1 MVTLPSLRDVPVE
14 NWKALAGKRLFL
26 GHQSVGGNI
35 LEGISDLMHEH
46 PEIRLSIVEGT
57 RSELFDRPVLA
68 HSTVG
73 RNGDPLSKMRDFQR
87 MMDQG
92 LGGRVDLAFFKFCYL
107 DFDSRSDVE
116 SIFSTYLEIM
126 TGLQERYPGTR
137 FLHATAP
144 LRSMPV
150 SGIERIKHLVKRL
163 LGKPG
168 VVQDNEKRQRFN
180 DLLKRRFPTEQ
191 IFDLALAE
199 TVASDGTLEVAGS
212 NPNRVMMLRP
222 AFTYDGGH
230 LNELGR
236 QRVAEQLLITL
247 ARAKS
252 WR

>member
-1 MVTLPSLRDVPVE
+1 MNTPPRRTAWLRTALILPVFGVLLFLGVACGPPAHDATRDDIMVTLPSLRDVPVE

-168 VVQDNEKRQRFN
+168 GR
-180 DLLKRRFPTEQ
+180 
-191 IFDLALAE
+191 
-199 TVASDGTLEVAGS
+199 AG
-212 NPNRVMMLRP
+212 
-222 AFTYDGGH
+222 
-230 LNELGR
+230 
-236 QRVAEQLLITL
+236 Q
-247 ARAKS
+247 
-252 WR
+252 